1 MAFIKGWVINKP
13 VFWTV
18 SAVIIIAL
26 TICRL
31 FNTAV
36 EKGLGQVQ
44 LYITSKL
51 GWILIISVDL
61 LVVFAIFLVQS
72 RFRHIR
78 LGGPDAKPAF
88 SKGAWFSM
96 LFSAGM
102 GIGILFYGVAE
113 PLLHFRH
120 PPLPKE
126 SEAAVARQAMSFTF
140 LHWGVHA
147 WAIYAMVALA
157 LAYASF
163 NRHLPLTFRWL
174 FYPLWKERLHGW
186 LGHGIDILAALAT
199 LFGLATTLGF
209 GARQMSAGINQVT
222 HLPDSSA
229 MQSIIIVVVSAVAI
243 ISVGSGLDK
252 GVKQLSKLNVM
263 IALGLM
269 LIILVLGPTAFIIKS
284 YVQNIGGYLN
294 DLISLSTWS
303 DSFGDTGWQNNWT
316 IFYWSWWIAWS
327 PFVGIFIA
335 TISKG
340 RTIGEFI
347 TGVLLVPA
355 LLAFLWFTVF
365 GSTALRQLLQGNPAV
380 ANAAEGNVAV
390 SLFVFLEQFPFSTII
405 SVVSILLIA
414 FFFVTSSDSGSL
426 VVDSITSGGAP
437 NTPATQRIYWAI
449 MQGAIAMVLLWG
461 GGLQALQTATI
472 ITGLPFGILLI
483 LMGYSLWKGLNEVIM
498 EK

>member
-1 MAFIKGWVINKP
+1 VKPAKGWVINKP

-18 SAVIIIAL
+18 SIVIIVAL
-26 TICRL
+26 IVCRL
-31 FNTAV
+31 FNKSV
-36 EKGLGQVQ
+36 ESVLGSVQ

-51 GWILIISVDL
+51 GWILIIAVDL

-102 GIGILFYGVAE
+102 GIGLLFYGIAE

-126 SEAAVARQAMSFTF
+126 SEAALARQAMSFTF
-140 LHWGVHA
+140 LHWGIHA
-147 WAIYAMVALA
+147 WAIYAMVALG
-157 LAYASF
+157 LAFFSF
-163 NRHLPLTFRWL
+163 NRHLPITFRWL
-174 FYPLWKERLHGW
+174 FYPIWKERLHGW

-199 LFGLATTLGF
+199 LFGLATTLGL
-209 GARQMSAGINQVT
+209 GARQMSAGIHKVT
-222 HLPDSSA
+222 DLPDTSTT
-229 MQSIIIVVVSAVAI
+229 QSIIIVVVASIAIASVA
-243 ISVGSGLDK
+243 SGLDK
-252 GVKQLSKLNVM
+252 GVKQLSKLNLF
-263 IALGLM
+263 IAIGL
-269 LIILVLGPTAFIIKS
+269 LLLVFILGPTAFIIKS
-284 YVQNIGGYLN
+284 YFQNIGGYLN
-294 DLISLSTWS
+294 DFISLSTWS
-303 DSFGDTGWQNNWT
+303 DSFGDTGWQNSWT

-335 TISKG
+335 KISKG

-365 GSTALRQLLQGNPAV
+365 GSTALRQLLQGNTTV
-380 ANAAEGNVAV
+380 ADAAESNVAI
-390 SLFVFLEQFPFSTII
+390 SLFTFLDQFPFSII
-405 SVVSILLIA
+405 LSVVSILLIA

-426 VVDSITSGGAP
+426 VVDSITSGGKP
-437 NTPATQRIYWAI
+437 TPVSQRIYWAI
-449 MQGAIAMVLLWG
+449 LQGAIAIVLLWG

-483 LMGYSLWKGLNEVIM
+483 IMCYSLWKGLNEYL
-498 EK
+498 KK

>member
-1 MAFIKGWVINKP
+1 MAFMKSWVINKP
-13 VFWTV
+13 VFRTV

-26 TICRL
+26 IICRL
-31 FNTAV
+31 SNAAV
-36 EKGLGQVQ
+36 EKNLAQVQ

-51 GWILIISVDL
+51 GWILIIAVDL
-61 LVVFAIFLVQS
+61 LVIFSIYLVQS

-78 LGGPDAKPAF
+78 LGGPHARPAF
-88 SKGAWFSM
+88 SMGAWFSM

-113 PLLHFRH
+113 PLLHFKH

-126 SEAAVARQAMSFTF
+126 SEAALARQAMSFTF
-140 LHWGVHA
+140 LHWGIHA

-157 LAYASF
+157 LAFFCF
-163 NRHLPLTFRWL
+163 NRQLPLTFRWL

-186 LGHGIDILAALAT
+186 LGHSIDILAAMAT

-222 HLPDSSA
+222 QLPDNSIT
-229 MQSIIIVVVSAVAI
+229 QSVIIVVVSAVAI
-243 ISVGSGLDK
+243 ASVASGLDK
-252 GVKQLSKLNVM
+252 GVKQLSKLNILM
-263 IALGLM
+263 ALGLM
-269 LIILVLGPTAFIIKS
+269 LIVLVLGPTAFIIKS
-284 YVQNIGGYLN
+284 YFQNMGGYLN

-355 LLAFLWFTVF
+355 LLAFC
-365 GSTALRQLLQGNPAV
+365 G
-380 ANAAEGNVAV
+380 
-390 SLFVFLEQFPFSTII
+390 SLFLAARRYASYC
-405 SVVSILLIA
+405 
-414 FFFVTSSDSGSL
+414 
-426 VVDSITSGGAP
+426 
-437 NTPATQRIYWAI
+437 R
-449 MQGAIAMVLLWG
+449 
-461 GGLQALQTATI
+461 
-472 ITGLPFGILLI
+472 GILLSP
-483 LMGYSLWKGLNEVIM
+483 MQRREMWQ
-498 EK
+498 